1 MAGLEPDNSPS
12 IHARTG
18 SKYEWF
24 FAQFQI
30 NWCKICYFKEEMPNK
45 KLGGQKKL
53 SLPPWLPVAASVALM
68 VMVALIAVTNA
79 RTLKNATQWR
89 RHSTEVI
96 LAAQSFG
103 NNLLDIQ
110 REERGYVT
118 AGDTN
123 ALASFYKNVA
133 LEPELFD
140 RLVTLTADNL
150 AQQERLKNLVGAV
163 GAVLSYDK
171 RSIAIYRQQGFA
183 GISRL
188 DATGEGRAVLG
199 RAQDTVGQF
208 LADEQRLWDIRDI
221 SEETQYQYAEQ
232 LLVIGSLLAA
242 GLLLIA
248 TWLASRELRFR
259 QEAEIKLRET
269 LLLQNAILGSANY
282 AIVSSDPRGIIQT
295 LNPAAER
302 LLGYSPAEVIGQA
315 TPMLWRDPL
324 EIADRAASLSRK
336 LGVPVRPTFEAI
348 AKKVEADS
356 IDEGEWTFIRKDGS
370 RFPGLLVVTSLKNEA
385 GETAGYLGVFNDIS
399 ERKKGELEREQLIA
413 ELKRTLAE
421 VKTLSGLIPICAWC
435 KNVRADTGY
444 WQTVEQYVRTHSG
457 ASFSHG
463 VCPSCAAKFKDEIE
477 RKHPGALTEKV

>member
-1 MAGLEPDNSPS
+1 
-12 IHARTG
+12 
-18 SKYEWF
+18 
-24 FAQFQI
+24 
-30 NWCKICYFKEEMPNK
+30 
-45 KLGGQKKL
+45 
-53 SLPPWLPVAASVALM
+53 M

-79 RTLKNATQWR
+79 TALKSATQWR

-96 LAAQSFG
+96 LAAQAFG

-110 REERGYVT
+110 REERTYV
-118 AGDTN
+118 AVGDTN
-123 ALASFYKNVA
+123 ALASFYKNVD
-133 LEPELFD
+133 LEPELFN
-140 RLVTLTADNL
+140 RLVSLTADNL
-150 AQQERLKNLVGAV
+150 AQLKRLKNLVDAV
-163 GAVLSYDK
+163 SAVLTYDK
-171 RSIAIYRQQGFA
+171 QSIAIYRQQGYA

-188 DATGEGRAVLG
+188 DATGAGRVVLG

-208 LADEQRLWDIRDI
+208 LADEQRLWDLRDI
-221 SEETQYQYAEQ
+221 TEETQYQYAER

-259 QEAEIKLRET
+259 QEAEAKLRET
-269 LLLQNAILGSANY
+269 LLLQNAMLGSANY
-282 AIVSSDPRGIIQT
+282 AIVATDPQGLIQT
-295 LNPAAER
+295 FNPAAER
-302 LLGYSPAEVIGQA
+302 LLGYSPADVIGQA

-324 EIADRAASLSRK
+324 EIAERAASLSRK
-336 LGVPVRPTFEAI
+336 LGVPVRPTFETI
-348 AKKVEADS
+348 AKKVESDS
-356 IDEGEWTFIRKDGS
+356 IDEGEWTFIHKDGS
-370 RFPGLLVVTSLKNEA
+370 RFPCLLVVTPLKNEA

-399 ERKKGELEREQLIA
+399 ERKKNEMERERLIA

-463 VCPSCAAKFKDEIE
+463 VCPNCAAKFKDEIQ
-477 RKHPGALTEKV
+477 RKNSGALIEKM